1 MTARTDRSGFS
12 LVETMVASSISL
24 IVMLALVS
32 TFLFCQR
39 MFRLTMV
46 EAESTLA
53 IRTIRDKLL
62 FRAGPDLSS
71 GLLTGKASADN
82 ASITMSW
89 DDTAE
94 GPDKIRLVWR
104 TVTGSGSDSNAGYL
118 FNERVAHTS
127 ANMKWFKPSGFFMRQ
142 DWAQTVDLPRI
153 KIDLGS
159 SAEETVQQTAWIL
172 LPQ

>member
-1 MTARTDRSGFS
+1 MVARTDRSGFT
-12 LVETMVASSISL
+12 LMETMVASSISM
-24 IVMLALVS
+24 IVVLALIGM
-32 TFLFCQR
+32 FLFCQK
-39 MFRLTMV
+39 MFRITMA

-53 IRTIRDKLL
+53 MRELRDKLL

-104 TVTGSGSDSNAGYL
+104 TTGALQN
-118 FNERVAHTS
+118 
-127 ANMKWFKPSGFFMRQ
+127 
-142 DWAQTVDLPRI
+142 I
-153 KIDLGS
+153 
-159 SAEETVQQTAWIL
+159 
-172 LPQ
+172 